1 MTDGQPREPRAA
13 RARLGSE
20 LRQLRMLAGLSGT
33 AMGRQLSVSQ
43 KTVSRIELGDSLPS
57 LTQVTAWANASGA
70 PERLPALRT
79 LLEAAVSEIVI
90 FRERLAGLASSMQI
104 EFRELEATANAVR
117 NFQPGIVPGLL
128 QTAEYARRILQMA
141 GATDD
146 LSAAVSV
153 RLERQ
158 QALYD
163 RHRRFEFILT
173 EAALR
178 WRPGPGL
185 LTAQLNHLASMA
197 TLNTVDLAVIPA
209 DAEMHAIT
217 RCGFIVY
224 EDRSDGQPSVVAI
237 ETPHSL
243 LYATDAD
250 VETYRDEL
258 ELFRRSAL
266 SGGDAVAFIRA
277 ITPDVVLCRLQG
289 AEMPLHSLS
298 FRLLCR

>member
-13 RARLGSE
+13 RTRLGSE

-57 LTQVTAWANASGA
+57 LTQVTAWANASGS

-90 FRERLAGLASSMQI
+90 FRERLAGLVSSMQI
-104 EFRELEATANAVR
+104 EFRELEATAYSVR

-141 GATDD
+141 GAQGDDD
-146 LSAAVSV
+146 LSAAITV

-163 RHRRFEFILT
+163 RQRRFEFILT

-197 TLNTVDLAVIPA
+197 TLETVDLAVIPA
-209 DAEMHAIT
+209 DAEMHGIT

-258 ELFRRSAL
+258 GLFRRSAL
-266 SGGDAVAFIRA
+266 YGTDAVDFIHA
-277 ITPDVVLCRLQG
+277 ITLTV
-289 AEMPLHSLS
+289 S
-298 FRLLCR
+298 